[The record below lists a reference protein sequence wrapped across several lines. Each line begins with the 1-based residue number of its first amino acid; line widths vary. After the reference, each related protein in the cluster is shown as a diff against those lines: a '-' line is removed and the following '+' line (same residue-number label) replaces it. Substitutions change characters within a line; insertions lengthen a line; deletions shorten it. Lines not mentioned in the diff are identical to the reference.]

1 MKQILALSGVGR
13 QFGVLAALVDVNLK
27 INIGERRAIIGTN
40 GAGKTT
46 LFNTISGDFLPSSG
60 SIVLSDID
68 ITHLEP
74 QKRIQMGLRRTYQTP
89 LLLNDLT
96 VNENLY
102 IAVRGVQAG
111 RLKIWR
117 DSNHMQNIEEVKFL
131 AEKIGIQKLLAER
144 TRELSHGQRRLV
156 EIAMALAGEPKL
168 LMLDEP
174 AAGLSQGERVEL
186 SKLLSKLPLNLTI
199 MLIEHDMEMALGFAN
214 VVTVLHSGRIICEGD
229 PTFVA
234 SNKLVLDVYMG
245 NSYV

>member
-1 MKQILALSGVGR
+1 LKQILALSGVGR

-234 SNKLVLDVYMG
+234 SNKLVHDVYMG

>member
-1 MKQILALSGVGR
+1 VGR

-234 SNKLVLDVYMG
+234 SNKLVHDVYMG

>member
-234 SNKLVLDVYMG
+234 SNKLVHDVYMG